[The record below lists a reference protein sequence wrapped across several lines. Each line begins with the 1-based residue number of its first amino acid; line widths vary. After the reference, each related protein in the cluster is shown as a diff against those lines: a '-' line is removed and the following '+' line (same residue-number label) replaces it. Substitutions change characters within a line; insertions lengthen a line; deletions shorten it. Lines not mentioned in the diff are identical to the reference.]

1 MNKKI
6 FQISKYIREN
16 LQDPPTEEFICDEF
30 RISECSLR
38 KGFKQLFGQNLG
50 GYGRKQRLKSA
61 AELRVAKENS
71 ISIVAESVGF
81 GNASRFAEA
90 LRNEFGM
97 IPFRFRKLGK
107 PLTGSSYT
115 GCPVKSQGIKVRSF
129 D

>member
-50 GYGRKQRLKSA
+50 GY
-61 AELRVAKENS
+61 
-71 ISIVAESVGF
+71 
-81 GNASRFAEA
+81 
-90 LRNEFGM
+90 
-97 IPFRFRKLGK
+97 
-107 PLTGSSYT
+107 
-115 GCPVKSQGIKVRSF
+115 
-129 D
+129 